1 MAHGRNAAPLLAL
14 LHAGLLL
21 LAESHDLLLEGLVL
35 LLEGL
40 VLVGG
45 FFHFLGLGVG
55 FLLLGG
61 HGLGLLGLLLLL
73 LFAAAGCL
81 GGVVL
86 LGFVVG
92 GGGVVGV
99 GGSDGAGEGVSTA
112 MVRGH
117 EGAGWGCAHCFVG
130 AGGFLGPS
138 LGGDFCAICA
148 YWLVKLG

>member
-1 MAHGRNAAPLLAL
+1 M
-14 LHAGLLL
+14 
-21 LAESHDLLLEGLVL
+21 LLEGLVL
-35 LLEGL
+35 LLQGL

-45 FFHFLGLGVG
+45 FFHLLLGLGVVC
-55 FLLLGG
+55 FLLLGS
-61 HGLGLLGLLLLL
+61 HGLGLGGLL

-81 GGVVL
+81 GFL
-86 LGFVVG
+86 LVVG

-112 MVRGH
+112 TMGVVGH
-117 EGAGWGCAHCFVG
+117 GRLGGGNAHCFVG

-148 YWLVKLG
+148 YW

>member
-1 MAHGRNAAPLLAL
+1 MTHGRDAAPLLAL
-14 LHAGLLL
+14 LLARLLL
-21 LAESHDLLLEGLVL
+21 VAERHDLLLQGLVL

-40 VLVGG
+40 VLVGW

-61 HGLGLLGLLLLL
+61 HGLGLGGLLLG

-81 GGVVL
+81 GFL
-86 LGFVVG
+86 DFVV

-112 MVRGH
+112 TVGH
-117 EGAGWGCAHCFVG
+117 GGLGFMRTALWELEG
-130 AGGFLGPS
+130 S
-138 LGGDFCAICA
+138 
-148 YWLVKLG
+148 